1 MLTHKDFDFDSMRS
15 KTLNELTK
23 EEKEYLSKYV
33 SMKIPNQFY
42 QYVVSYVQ
50 TDAYS
55 DSSKK
60 ARVHGIYTT
69 FGEAYDGMVEFFNKC
84 WNRSKYKFYI
94 EEDEESESEYGYDA
108 VYEVIVFLKG
118 YGKLCIY
125 KVTIDR
131 ELTTFWPE
139 TKFVTPEIIKNK
151 GV

>member
-1 MLTHKDFDFDSMRS
+1 MLTHKDFDFNSMRS

-50 TDAYS
+50 TDAYF

-60 ARVHGIYTT
+60 ARVHSIYTT

-84 WNRSKYKFYI
+84 WNGSKYKFYI
-94 EEDEESESEYGYDA
+94 EEDEESKSEYGYDA

-151 GV
+151 GA